1 MGLFQNLRSKNIW
14 APLFCIYFQIV
25 YISDHVS
32 HTVFF
37 FKRKL
42 LKLFSSNHD
51 MPRLFGLVVLLLSF
65 PLHKKCPYSELFW
78 SVFSCIRTKYD
89 DIHSIPPNSVR
100 VWEYTDQNNSENG
113 HILRSVLCSD
123 SSGGTFWK
131 FELSV
136 FKLFGKLK
144 V

>member
-1 MGLFQNLRSKNIW
+1 
-14 APLFCIYFQIV
+14 
-25 YISDHVS
+25 
-32 HTVFF
+32 
-37 FKRKL
+37 
-42 LKLFSSNHD
+42 

-65 PLHKKCPYSELFW
+65 PLRKKSPYSELFW
-78 SVFSCIRTKYD
+78 SVFSCIRTKYG

-100 VWEYTDQNNSENG
+100 VREYTNQNNSEKG

-136 FKLFGKLK
+136 LKLFDKLK